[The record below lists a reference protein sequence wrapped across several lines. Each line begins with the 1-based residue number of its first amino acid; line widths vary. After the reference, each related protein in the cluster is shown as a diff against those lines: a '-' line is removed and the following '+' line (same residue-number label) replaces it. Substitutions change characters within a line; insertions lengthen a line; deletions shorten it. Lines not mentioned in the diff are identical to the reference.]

1 MSDQPDQAMEI
12 AYLALGRLIAA
23 QCPAGFESAS
33 LHVET
38 EGKDTRLWIAAEQP
52 DGTKVQLQ
60 PGSGPAQD
68 MLESLRFIR
77 NAMAREDGAVWRNCV
92 VTLKPGGRFAMDVEY

>member
-1 MSDQPDQAMEI
+1 MTDQPNQDMEI

-23 QCPAGFESAS
+23 QCPAGFASAS
-33 LHVET
+33 LHVEM

-60 PGSGPAQD
+60 PGASPAQD
-68 MLESLRFIR
+68 MLEGLRFIR
-77 NAMAREDGAVWRNCV
+77 NGMAQEDGAVWRSCV
-92 VTLKPGGRFAMDVEY
+92 VTLKPGGRFAMEVEY